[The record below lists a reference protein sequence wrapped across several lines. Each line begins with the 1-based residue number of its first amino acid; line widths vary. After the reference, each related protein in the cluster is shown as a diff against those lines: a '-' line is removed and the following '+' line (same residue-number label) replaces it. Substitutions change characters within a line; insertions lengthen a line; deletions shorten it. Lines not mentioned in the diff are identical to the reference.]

1 MAIEKPLAGEWKDIK
16 RKIDEEAAKER
27 NARPPHFEMYTSL
40 ARLPLTISRFIL
52 LTTLLPDLD
61 LHLAKKA
68 LGLDGDKQPY
78 WHNPPAEVR
87 ERLKGVVVLDPF
99 AGGGS
104 IPLEAARLGAHAVA
118 LEYNPVQ
125 WLALKTIQLAREH
138 GKELIDP
145 KAWETLKKRYRRG
158 FGADMEAICKSGE
171 AEKAGPLAREGC
183 RIALELEKEL
193 SRYYPP
199 RNGKRIS
206 HYIWAKQVGCPK
218 CGAWVPLVL
227 DSGINAD
234 EKINWKPVY
243 NGDDYDV
250 VVEKGGEGIKT
261 ISEGKARCPKCGA
274 PISDEYIRKNIGHN
288 DKMVVV
294 VTEDKKFHPATET
307 DRKAYE
313 DVPEPERLTEL
324 IAPNDP
330 RSVLPPLYGYK
341 TFGDLFNK
349 RQHYY
354 LNKLV
359 EKLKQI
365 EPNIRTVLAWL
376 VAKQADRNSRL
387 TSWDKRVLKVRDTY
401 ALKVITMSWDYV
413 EVNPFAKGSGTLWGA
428 LFDVL
433 DGFAFLVHALE
444 GAGPFEPVFGSA
456 LNLPFPDRSIK
467 YVVTDPPYFD
477 NIPYP
482 ESYDFVYVWLKR
494 VVGDLYPEA
503 FSFWTLWRD
512 RSAED
517 ISVGGGRTEE
527 HFKALL
533 KRAFKE
539 VRRVITDDGVFVV
552 YFAHSRREAWAATL
566 EALMEAGFAVSNIIP
581 VKAQSA
587 TDVQAR
593 GKVSMVSA
601 LVLVLRPRLRD
612 EVEYVERLKPRL
624 EAEVRRAVEELWREG
639 YRGVDLMMAA
649 YATALKHATQ
659 VGVLKSMR
667 GNAVENVV
675 EFAERVAVSA
685 AVEAAFGG
693 SVPDK
698 LTGFYI
704 YAANNSGNGLD
715 SDTYLL
721 LTKLFVSR
729 EELVRRRAVRETK
742 SGGKKKAEL
751 LDWKDRCDVVEKES
765 PYLVDVLHRL
775 LCAFSRDGVK
785 GVKRLLEQG
794 SFMYTLSDICRALHA
809 IYVAR
814 GDEVVK
820 SFDAAFCRK
829 SLNEGQLFSYGA

>member
-1 MAIEKPLAGEWKDIK
+1 
-16 RKIDEEAAKER
+16 
-27 NARPPHFEMYTSL
+27 
-40 ARLPLTISRFIL
+40 
-52 LTTLLPDLD
+52 
-61 LHLAKKA
+61 
-68 LGLDGDKQPY
+68 
-78 WHNPPAEVR
+78 
-87 ERLKGVVVLDPF
+87 
-99 AGGGS
+99 
-104 IPLEAARLGAHAVA
+104 
-118 LEYNPVQ
+118 
-125 WLALKTIQLAREH
+125 
-138 GKELIDP
+138 
-145 KAWETLKKRYRRG
+145 
-158 FGADMEAICKSGE
+158 
-171 AEKAGPLAREGC
+171 
-183 RIALELEKEL
+183 
-193 SRYYPP
+193 
-199 RNGKRIS
+199 
-206 HYIWAKQVGCPK
+206 
-218 CGAWVPLVL
+218 
-227 DSGINAD
+227 
-234 EKINWKPVY
+234 
-243 NGDDYDV
+243 
-250 VVEKGGEGIKT
+250 
-261 ISEGKARCPKCGA
+261 
-274 PISDEYIRKNIGHN
+274 
-288 DKMVVV
+288 
-294 VTEDKKFHPATET
+294 
-307 DRKAYE
+307 
-313 DVPEPERLTEL
+313 
-324 IAPNDP
+324 
-330 RSVLPPLYGYK
+330 
-341 TFGDLFNK
+341 
-349 RQHYY
+349 
-354 LNKLV
+354 
-359 EKLKQI
+359 
-365 EPNIRTVLAWL
+365 
-376 VAKQADRNSRL
+376 
-387 TSWDKRVLKVRDTY
+387 
-401 ALKVITMSWDYV
+401 MSWDYV

-456 LNLPFPDRSIK
+456 LNLPFADRSIK

-729 EELVRRRAVRETK
+729 EELVRRRAVREAK
-742 SGGKKKAEL
+742 SGDKKKAEL

-775 LCAFSRDGVK
+775 LCAFSRDGVR

-794 SFMYTLSDICRALHA
+794 SFTYTLSDICKALHA